1 MTVGHILDENSALL
15 LAPSTLIEEEEK
27 KISSDLIGCEFLQSR
42 KTK

>member
-27 KISSDLIGCEFLQSR
+27 KNII
-42 KTK
+42 